1 MKLPDV
7 ATDAGVEGPLKRHA
21 RGFALGELFD
31 ESVRVYLR
39 LSALAVKMHGKDPLS
54 GPRRTVLVGL
64 ARSGPRTV
72 AQMAREREQS
82 RQRFQPLVNALIADG
97 LVQAVPNP
105 AHRQSPLIA
114 LTPKGERAVQ
124 RIQQIEV
131 EWRPRLNVPVST
143 ARLTDTVKVM
153 QLIRAELE
161 RLVHNEFPHRGTRR
175 RSRTSRA

>member
-1 MKLPDV
+1 MTEQRNRARRRDGRR
-7 ATDAGVEGPLKRHA
+7 DEWWRH
-21 RGFALGELFD
+21 LGEFFD

-39 LSALAVKMHGKDPLS
+39 LSALAVKMHGKGPLS
-54 GPRRTVLVGL
+54 GPRRTVLLGL

-97 LVQAVPNP
+97 LLEAVPNP

-114 LTPKGERAVQ
+114 LTARGERAVQ
-124 RIQQIEV
+124 RIRQIEV
-131 EWRPRLNVPVST
+131 EWRPRLNVHVST
-143 ARLTDTVKVM
+143 VRLKDTVKVM

-161 RLVHNEFPHRGTRR
+161 RLVHDDAMQRASRG
-175 RSRTSRA
+175 RSGT

>member
-1 MKLPDV
+1 MREQRNRDNRR
-7 ATDAGVEGPLKRHA
+7 DEGGDEWWRE
-21 RGFALGELFD
+21 LGEFFD

-39 LSALAVKMHGKDPLS
+39 LSALAVKMHGKGPLS

-114 LTPKGERAVQ
+114 LTRQGERAVQ

-131 EWRPRLNVPVST
+131 EWRPRLNVHVST
-143 ARLTDTVKVM
+143 VRLKDTVKVM
-153 QLIRAELE
+153 QIIRAELE
-161 RLVHNEFPHRGTRR
+161 RLLHDDSTHRGKRR
-175 RSRTSRA
+175 RLRA

>member
-1 MKLPDV
+1 MRKERKQDN
-7 ATDAGVEGPLKRHA
+7 R
-21 RGFALGELFD
+21 RGRRGDEWWRELGEFFD

-39 LSALAVKMHGKDPLS
+39 LSALAAKMHGEGPLS

-82 RQRFQPLVNALIADG
+82 RQRFQPLVNALIKDG
-97 LVQAVPNP
+97 LLEAVSNP
-105 AHRQSPLIA
+105 SHRQSPLIA

-131 EWRPRLNVPVST
+131 AWRPRLNVHVST
-143 ARLTDTVKVM
+143 VRLKDTVRVM

-161 RLVHNEFPHRGTRR
+161 RLVHDDSTRR
-175 RSRTSRA
+175 RTRRTSRR